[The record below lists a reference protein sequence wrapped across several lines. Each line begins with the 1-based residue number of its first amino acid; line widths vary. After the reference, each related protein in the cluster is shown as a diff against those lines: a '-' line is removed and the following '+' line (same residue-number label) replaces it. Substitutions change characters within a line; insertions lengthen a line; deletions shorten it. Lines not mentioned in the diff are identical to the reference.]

1 MKLTKVINKFGIG
14 TDIESISRFIDLD
27 KSFLKKIFTKN
38 EIEYCSS
45 KQNISSCLA
54 ARYAGKE
61 AIFKALS
68 SIGISNMNYKQIEIL
83 KNANGIPKVRI
94 NNIDFKNLVIYL
106 SLSHCNDKAISF
118 AIVMEADGYKQ
129 HKDS

>member
-1 MKLTKVINKFGIG
+1 MKLIKQINKFGIG

-27 KSFLKKIFTKN
+27 KSFLKKIFTKH
-38 EIEYCSS
+38 EIEYCFS
-45 KQNISSCLA
+45 KQNIAPCLA

-61 AIFKALS
+61 AVVKALS

-83 KNANGIPKVRI
+83 KNAKGIPTVRI
-94 NNIDFKNLVIYL
+94 NNIDFNNLVIYI
-106 SLSHCNDKAISF
+106 SLSHCNNKAISF
-118 AIVMEADGYKQ
+118 AIVMEADRHKQ